1 MKPFRRD
8 TPENRDARAILRA
21 SCRGRIHREVGSCDA
36 ASMCFHFRSQISSK
50 KGEINGWMFSMNESC
65 STTSRPVIMNDSNG
79 TIVRK
84 NSKKMGEVKS
94 MVVAGLNTRRAKT

>member
-1 MKPFRRD
+1 
-8 TPENRDARAILRA
+8 
-21 SCRGRIHREVGSCDA
+21 
-36 ASMCFHFRSQISSK
+36 
-50 KGEINGWMFSMNESC
+50 MFSKNESC